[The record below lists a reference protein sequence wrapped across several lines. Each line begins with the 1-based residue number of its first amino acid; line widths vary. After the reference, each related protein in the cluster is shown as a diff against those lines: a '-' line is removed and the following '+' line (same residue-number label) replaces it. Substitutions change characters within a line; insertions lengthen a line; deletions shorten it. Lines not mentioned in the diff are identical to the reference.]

1 MSSPNIKEKSKAV
14 SEGILK
20 KSDVLEKLKENEA
33 EKKNSTSVK
42 KKNGNLLI
50 KIGVPIILISVCL
63 CITLIFLKTAVS
75 NMDTIRGR
83 FVISSGE
90 SASFIEFNSSGTY
103 KMSDDGVNISKNGKW
118 EYNGGNIVLSP
129 YGDMERCECTFA
141 DRKYFA
147 IRDGDFLKG
156 SIPEQSSFDAEVT
169 SESGKTYGFT
179 KDGNFYETESGRHTE
194 LGTYIVDGSFITVN
208 TDGNI
213 HTFLK
218 CGDGITEKYYV
229 HS

>member
-1 MSSPNIKEKSKAV
+1 MSSPNIKEKSKSV
-14 SEGILK
+14 FEGILK
-20 KSDVLEKLKENEA
+20 KSDVLEKLKDNEA

-63 CITLIFLKTAVS
+63 CITLLFLKTAVS

-90 SASFIEFNSSGTY
+90 SASYIEFNSSGTY

-156 SIPEQSSFDAEVT
+156 SIPEQSSLMPRLQVKAV
-169 SESGKTYGFT
+169 
-179 KDGNFYETESGRHTE
+179 RHTALPKTE
-194 LGTYIVDGSFITVN
+194 
-208 TDGNI
+208 
-213 HTFLK
+213 TFMK
-218 CGDGITEKYYV
+218 RNRADIRNSE
-229 HS
+229 HI